1 MSENIPPKPG
11 LPIELPV
18 GLMPLYSNMARISH
32 TPSDF
37 VLDFARA
44 LPGQASAPVVSRVV
58 MSPVGAKLFLQALTD
73 NLAHFEAVFGTINLP
88 PADAGLANTLFR
100 RVQPPDSEE

>member
-1 MSENIPPKPG
+1 MSENMPPKPG
-11 LPIELPV
+11 LPIQLPDD
-18 GLMPLYSNMARISH
+18 LAPLYSNVARISH

-37 VLDFARA
+37 ILDFARA
-44 LPGQASAPVVSRVV
+44 LPGQTNAPVVARLV

-73 NLAHFEAVFGTINLP
+73 NLAHYEAVFGAINLP
-88 PADAGLANTLFR
+88 PADAGLASTLFR